1 MTITL
6 SFKNKLD
13 RYNRD
18 TIRFYVVHL
27 NQRKWINT
35 GIKIVSKDIDIRSWR
50 VKTSNPMQK
59 ELNISLDEAKEKINT
74 ALTKFE
80 TKQFSFQQVV
90 SYLKGEV
97 DYGSVDKYID
107 TVIKQSR
114 TSYTYLDYK
123 ATLGAFKKHLN
134 IDKKTSVSF
143 LEFSSYEILD
153 KFKRQALENGL
164 SGSSLNSY
172 FKKIRAILNDAYEK
186 NYIYEKFELKRG
198 LKVNAKPSKKI
209 ETITPEEFEEAIQK
223 VEDIY
228 DAQAL
233 ALYLL
238 MFGLRGMY
246 LTDITAL
253 KDAEYKCNDFN
264 TKDPY
269 EAIFNDGNEYIIHR
283 RVKTKNTTNDDLIIR
298 LDENIPHLI
307 EITKALF
314 EITHKGRGLISD
326 NKLALFDYDIQNTVL
341 HKNTWDVYQRR
352 VRKLLGYSYQTA
364 RKTYNTFATE
374 LEVSNTIRDILLGH
388 APQSINE
395 KHYINRRTIKI
406 SEKVQQAHTEIL
418 EDFRFEWLA
427 YQLYLTMIRFQL
439 GSDKA
444 LKILELSKERLDEKI
459 KLLEKEQNVH

>member
-1 MTITL
+1 
-6 SFKNKLD
+6 
-13 RYNRD
+13 
-18 TIRFYVVHL
+18 
-27 NQRKWINT
+27 
-35 GIKIVSKDIDIRSWR
+35 
-50 VKTSNPMQK
+50 
-59 ELNISLDEAKEKINT
+59 
-74 ALTKFE
+74 
-80 TKQFSFQQVV
+80 
-90 SYLKGEV
+90 
-97 DYGSVDKYID
+97 
-107 TVIKQSR
+107 
-114 TSYTYLDYK
+114 
-123 ATLGAFKKHLN
+123 
-134 IDKKTSVSF
+134 
-143 LEFSSYEILD
+143 
-153 KFKRQALENGL
+153 
-164 SGSSLNSY
+164 
-172 FKKIRAILNDAYEK
+172 
-186 NYIYEKFELKRG
+186 
-198 LKVNAKPSKKI
+198 
-209 ETITPEEFEEAIQK
+209 
-223 VEDIY
+223 
-228 DAQAL
+228 
-233 ALYLL
+233 
-238 MFGLRGMY
+238 MY

-326 NKLALFDYDIQNTVL
+326 NKLALFDYDIQNTTL

-427 YQLYLTMIRFQL
+427 YQLYLMMIRFEL

-459 KLLEKEQNVH
+459 KLLESK